1 VSRPRF
7 LVRLLAVADRVN
19 LPLLASA
26 LTFDALMAMIPL
38 AILVVAGLGYL
49 LEQTSYFG
57 TSDPGALVGAFL
69 PVHLHRDGTP
79 DPFALVESIL
89 ASVRSYRSKLT
100 LVAIPAFVW
109 FGSRVFASIRVCLSQ
124 IFQVRGPQRHPSLV
138 LDYLIG
144 YGFGKLRDVVML
156 GVMLVLA
163 LANTV
168 LSAGVAVLTAEG
180 VVVPRGL
187 GFFTTGLGVVLT
199 EVVAIGSALALFLLL
214 TLAAYLGARRARYF
228 GNTAPVIVLVV
239 SWLLACTGL
248 APDTLAYG
256 AFPVRALPFVFVFFA
271 GVAAD
276 VLEMPVRRTLAPL
289 IVALL
294 LSHATI
300 ALVDLKRGGG
310 SAHPF
315 RVEEPARP

>member
-1 VSRPRF
+1 MSRPRF

-214 TLAAYLGARRARYF
+214 YRYASPRVLPWRTALVAAAVTTVGFELAKRLYGLYLGFLAGGGALSVDANI
-228 GNTAPVIVLVV
+228 GAVLLFILWV
-239 SWLLACTGL
+239 W
-248 APDTLAYG
+248 Y
-256 AFPVRALPFVFVFFA
+256 
-271 GVAAD
+271 
-276 VLEMPVRRTLAPL
+276 M
-289 IVALL
+289 
-294 LSHATI
+294 
-300 ALVDLKRGGG
+300 ALVFLIGAAVSEGWHAGK
-310 SAHPF
+310 
-315 RVEEPARP
+315 